1 MAQERQDF
9 RLEVPDQVYKRLVRM
24 LINSVMQEKKAVMY
38 NKAGKQK
45 LQDKK

>member
-24 LINSVMQEKKAVMY
+24 LINSVIQEKKALVY

-45 LQDKK
+45 IQEK